1 MDANKSSWNKSTQ
14 VLALIVVGTLAFLIG
29 NSRHND
35 EPQAVAVSNAVSD
48 ASGAPVFRYLE
59 PDGVTVEVDEF
70 GQAEPY
76 LNGDNWM
83 AGRGDFKNHTIVVEL
98 ALDEAVEYKALMQ
111 QGDLLAYSWKTDGGE
126 VYTDFH
132 AHDDAFGPDFFTRY
146 TETEG
151 TSHSGSIIA
160 GYSGQ
165 HGWYWLNLSDGPL
178 TVTLEVSGFYEEIV
192 KIDLY

>member
-1 MDANKSSWNKSTQ
+1 MDEKKSSWNKSTQ
-14 VLALIVVGTLAFLIG
+14 VLALVVVGTLAFLIG
-29 NSRHND
+29 NSGGND
-35 EPQAVAVSNAVSD
+35 EPQAVAVTD
-48 ASGAPVFRYLE
+48 AGSAPVLRYLE

-76 LNGDNWM
+76 LNGDNWIT
-83 AGRGDFKNHTIVVEL
+83 GRGELTTETIVVEL
-98 ALDEAVEYKALMQ
+98 ELDAAIEYKALMQ
-111 QGDLLAYSWKTDGGE
+111 QGDSLSYSWKTDGGE

-132 AHDDAFGPDFFTRY
+132 GHDETFGPDFFTRY

-165 HGWYWLNLSDGPL
+165 HGWYWLNLSDGPM
-178 TVTLEVSGFYEEIV
+178 TITLEVSGFYDDIV
-192 KIDLY
+192 EIDLYGE

>member
-14 VLALIVVGTLAFLIG
+14 VLALVVVGILAFLIG
-29 NSRHND
+29 NSGNND
-35 EPQAVAVSNAVSD
+35 EPQDVAIPD

-59 PDGVTVEVDEF
+59 SDSVTVEVDEF

-83 AGRGDFKNHTIVVEL
+83 AGRGDLNTQTIVVEL
-98 ALDEAVEYKALMQ
+98 ELDVAIEYKALMQ
-111 QGDLLAYSWKTDGGE
+111 QGDSLSYSWKTDGGE

-160 GYSGQ
+160 GYTGQ

-178 TVTLEVSGFYEEIV
+178 TITLEVSGFYDEIV
-192 KIDLY
+192 EIDLYGE